1 MNLPE
6 IAVRRPVFAWMLMTG
21 LIVFGLI
28 SGNRMGISQLP
39 DVDFPVVSIAV
50 TYEGAAPEIVE
61 TNVVDV
67 LEDAVMS
74 VEGVRSVSS
83 SINYGRA
90 SISVE
95 FQLNRDIGQALQ
107 DVQNKVSA
115 AQRLLPKDMDPPV
128 VSKTNPEDQPIV
140 WLTLSSDRH
149 TPAQIMRYVKDVLKD
164 KFSAVS
170 GVGEIVL
177 GGYIDPNLRV
187 WVSSRKLTRY
197 ELAVTDVISAIQN
210 EHSELPAGQ
219 ISGERR
225 EYDVRTLGE
234 ARTPEEFGQI
244 ALNLRGGQPVYTRI
258 RLSQVATVEDGL
270 ADIRRISR
278 ANGKPAIGLGIRK
291 QRGSNAVAV
300 ADAVKAKMLEV
311 RKQLP
316 EGMTLAVNFDTTKF
330 IKDSVHEF
338 YYTLVLS
345 ALVTALVCWL
355 FLGSWTAT
363 LNVILAIPTS
373 IIGTFIA
380 LYFFGFTLN
389 TFTLLGLS
397 LAIGIVVDDAI
408 MVLENIVRHR
418 ELGENRV
425 EAALK
430 GTRQIQFAALAATL
444 AVIAIF
450 LPVAFMRGVI
460 GRFFFQFGLTMTIAV
475 LLSLL
480 EALTLTPMRSSQFVQ
495 PGSRESRIGRMADA
509 TFRGVAALYRRLLEV
524 VLRHPWKV
532 ILGSLA
538 FFALSLTAV
547 KPLNKELMPAQDQ
560 GTFLVRLQTPVDS
573 SIEYTNSKF
582 LAAEAFFKDRPEV
595 DRYFSAVGGFGAGGI
610 ANSGILFI
618 SMKPKGQRGIDPQL
632 GHEPSQQEL
641 MDLSRKTLNK
651 IKDVK
656 VQIQDLSLRGFTAA
670 RGFPVEFSV
679 QGPDWDKLAGYANT
693 IVDKLNATGLVTDA
707 DTDYLEGK
715 PEIEVIPDRDK
726 AGQRGVSV
734 NAIALTVNATVGGVV
749 VGQYS
754 AGGHR
759 YDIRVKIQQEEMSR
773 GEQIKHL
780 YVRNNRG
787 ELIPLADVVQI
798 RVRPSLAQIN
808 RYDRERAIKIFAN
821 VKTGKSQQD
830 ALAAASRIAGE
841 VLPSGYHTLF
851 VGGSQSFKESF
862 QDLGF
867 ALILGLV
874 VSYMVLASQ
883 FNSFVHPV
891 TVLMALPF
899 SVSGAFLTLLG
910 FHQSLNMYSFI
921 GLILLMGIVK
931 KNSILLVDFTNQ
943 VRARGETS
951 VRKALIEA
959 CPVRLRPIL
968 MTSFATVAAA
978 LPLALALG
986 PGAETRVP
994 MALAVIGGVLVS
1006 TLLTLFVVPCVYEV
1020 LSRFERRP
1028 AEALSPAPTT
1038 GPGGA
1043 ITPSA
1048 PSRHHS
1054 SDSSS

>member
-6 IAVRRPVFAWMLMTG
+6 IAVRRPVFAWMLMAA
-21 LIVFGLI
+21 LILFGLLGA
-28 SGNRMGISQLP
+28 SRMGISQLP
-39 DVDFPVVSIAV
+39 DVDFPVVSISV
-50 TYEGAAPEIVE
+50 TYAGAAPGIVE

-67 LEDAVMS
+67 LEDTVMS

-83 SINYGRA
+83 SINYGQA
-90 SISVE
+90 SISIE

-107 DVQNKVSA
+107 DVQNKVAA

-128 VSKTNPEDQPIV
+128 VSKTNPEDQPIL

-149 TPAQIMRYVKDVLKD
+149 KPAEIMRYVKDVLKD
-164 KFSAVS
+164 RFSAVD
-170 GVGEIVL
+170 GVGEILL

-187 WVSSRKLTRY
+187 WVSSRKLTGY
-197 ELAVTDVISAIQN
+197 ELAVTDVLSAIEN

-219 ISGERR
+219 ISGARR

-234 ARTPEEFGQI
+234 AATPQEFERL
-244 ALNLRGGQPVYTRI
+244 ALNQRGGLPVYTRI
-258 RLSQVATVEDGL
+258 LLGQVATVEDGL
-270 ADIRRISR
+270 NDIRRISR

-291 QRGSNAVAV
+291 QRGANAVAV
-300 ADAVKAKMLEV
+300 AQGVKAKMLLV
-311 RKQLP
+311 QKQLP
-316 EGMTLAVNFDTTKF
+316 EGMTLAVNFDTTKY
-330 IKDSVHEF
+330 IEDSVHEF
-338 YYTLVLS
+338 YFTLVLS

-373 IIGTFIA
+373 IIGTFIV

-418 ELGENRV
+418 EMGEDRIN
-425 EAALK
+425 AALN

-444 AVIAIF
+444 AVVAIF

-460 GRFFFQFGLTMTIAV
+460 GRFFFQFAVTMTVAV

-495 PGSRESRIGRMADA
+495 AGSRASRVGRIADGVFHAVAIGYTR
-509 TFRGVAALYRRLLEV
+509 VLAL

-532 ILGSLA
+532 ILVSLV
-538 FFALSLTAV
+538 FFALSFTAIG
-547 KPLNKELMPAQDQ
+547 PINKEFMPAQDQ
-560 GTFLVRLQTPVDS
+560 GTFLIRLQTPVDS
-573 SIEYTNSKF
+573 SLEYTNSRF
-582 LAAEAFFKDRPEV
+582 LEAEAFFKGRPEV
-595 DRYFSAVGGFGAGGI
+595 QRYFSAVGGFGSGGV

-618 SMKPKGQRGIDPQL
+618 SMKPKGERGVDPQL
-632 GHEPSQQEL
+632 GHEPTQQDL
-641 MDLSRKTLNK
+641 MNISRKALSK
-651 IKDVK
+651 IKDIK

-679 QGPDWDKLAGYANT
+679 QGPDWEKLAGYANT

-726 AGQRGVSV
+726 AGKRGVSV
-734 NAIALTVNATVGGVV
+734 NAIAMTVNATVGGVV
-749 VGQYS
+749 AGQYS
-754 AGGHR
+754 SGGHR
-759 YDIRVKIQQEEMSR
+759 YDIRVKIQEEEMGR

-787 ELIPLADVVQI
+787 ELIPLSDVVQI
-798 RVRPSLAQIN
+798 RERPSLAQIN
-808 RYDRERAIKIFAN
+808 RYDRERAIKVFAN
-821 VKTGKSQQD
+821 IKTGQSQQA
-830 ALAAASRIAGE
+830 ALAAAGRIADE
-841 VLPSGYHTLF
+841 VLPSGYHSLF

-867 ALILGLV
+867 ALVLGLL

-883 FNSFVHPV
+883 FNSFIHPV

-899 SVSGAFLTLLG
+899 SVSGAFLALLG

-943 VRARGETS
+943 VRAGGETS
-951 VRKALIEA
+951 VRQALITA

-968 MTSFATVAAA
+968 MTSFATIAAA
-978 LPLALALG
+978 LPLALAIG

-1006 TLLTLFVVPCVYEV
+1006 TLLTLVVVPCVYEV
-1020 LSRFERRP
+1020 LARFERRDVR
-1028 AEALSPAPTT
+1028 ELSGIHIPQVDATDPTLSR
-1038 GPGGA
+1038 
-1043 ITPSA
+1043 PSHIE
-1048 PSRHHS
+1048 P
-1054 SDSSS
+1054 